1 VEVSAL
7 ADPVREVAAKA
18 AVHAPDAIQVGELEE
33 LLELDLDG
41 IVIATPSAQHAEQS
55 ITALE
60 QGLAVFCQKPLGRDR
75 AEVSRVIDTAR
86 DCDRLLGVDL
96 SYRFTHALQRI
107 RSLVRSGDL
116 GKIFAVDLV
125 FHNAYGPDKPWFYHP
140 AQSGG
145 GCLIDLGIHLLDAAL
160 WILETPIR
168 RVEGRL
174 FNNGK
179 PLGGRRDGCEDYAS
193 ARIELDRGAILN
205 LACSWNLHAGRD
217 AVIETVFYGTKGGAA
232 MRNVNG
238 SFFDFTAE
246 RFTGTRRETLAE
258 PPDDWMGR
266 AAIDWARRL
275 ANGSGFDP
283 EIERLIEVSAALDAI
298 YAGGGND

>member
-1 VEVSAL
+1 MICVPVHPRA
-7 ADPVREVAAKA
+7 ARDPFACSVRR
-18 AVHAPDAIQVGELEE
+18 VGE
-33 LLELDLDG
+33 
-41 IVIATPSAQHAEQS
+41 
-55 ITALE
+55 
-60 QGLAVFCQKPLGRDR
+60 
-75 AEVSRVIDTAR
+75 
-86 DCDRLLGVDL
+86 
-96 SYRFTHALQRI
+96 
-107 RSLVRSGDL
+107 
-116 GKIFAVDLV
+116 IFAVDLV
-125 FHNAYGPDKPWFYHP
+125 FHNAYGPDKPWFYDP

-179 PLGGRRDGCEDYAS
+179 PLGNRRDVCEDYAS

-246 RFTGTRRETLAE
+246 RFTGRGVKHSRNRRTIGWDA
-258 PPDDWMGR
+258 PRSIGHDYWYR
-266 AAIDWARRL
+266 QRL
-275 ANGSGFDP
+275 
-283 EIERLIEVSAALDAI
+283 
-298 YAGGGND
+298 